1 MAITSSFANLAT
13 VSRASKKTDA
23 GGWDFT
29 NGGTVGSLT
38 EYASGVAAIHPTV
51 GLLVEEGSTNE
62 IRNPRGEGAVVGTI
76 GSGGS
81 LPTNWSSFLQ
91 GSSTVTY
98 TIEGSGVENGWPY
111 VDFGYSGT
119 ANSKVAEIRFE
130 ETTQTTAA
138 SGETWTGSVGMR
150 LVSGNL
156 TGVSQIRGRVVAF
169 LAGATAQE
177 LGTDSLFSASL
188 DGSHRRFTDTATL
201 SNTCDAVTTGF
212 RVDFAA
218 SGAVSFVLRVY
229 LPQCENKAYP
239 TSPILP
245 EASSPAAAT
254 RARDQIS
261 IPLPAEFFSNAGG
274 TVYADMTA
282 GPERADSVRQVPWA
296 LYLDAYRRLYPYFID
311 NWKLFAWDGS
321 DIIPSTS
328 GFTLSAGLSRH
339 RIAVYLSDSNMKWA
353 INGAGGSTEDY
364 SITPSATLGI
374 SSYNKLIIGSSNNT
388 RCLNG
393 YIKDLRYWPRELSD
407 SEMASLVGI

>member
-98 TIEGSGVENGWPY
+98 TIEGSGVENDWPY

-130 ETTQTTAA
+130 STTQTAAA

-239 TSPILP
+239 TSPVRP
-245 EASSPAAAT
+245 VEASPAVST
-254 RARDQIS
+254 RADDVIS
-261 IPLPAEFFSNAGG
+261 IAGG
-274 TVYADMTA
+274 AWENDGENSFYAKIKPVQYFSGALVSSGADNNNRITV
-282 GPERADSVRQVPWA
+282 S
-296 LYLDAYRRLYPYFID
+296 LS
-311 NWKLFAWDGS
+311 GS
-321 DIIPSTS
+321 DELAAFVNFGGVTQWSAASTDAS
-328 GFTLSAGLSRH
+328 LALGTAFSFALSADTNNGALSVSGATQ
-339 RIAVYLSDSNMKWA
+339 ITDASMTLPTLASGIVFGQA
-353 INGAGGSTEDY
+353 PAGGSPAQFYLQDFRY
-364 SITPSATLGI
+364 LPRRV
-374 SSYNKLIIGSSNNT
+374 SNA
-388 RCLNG
+388 
-393 YIKDLRYWPRELSD
+393 EL
-407 SEMASLVGI
+407 EALVGN